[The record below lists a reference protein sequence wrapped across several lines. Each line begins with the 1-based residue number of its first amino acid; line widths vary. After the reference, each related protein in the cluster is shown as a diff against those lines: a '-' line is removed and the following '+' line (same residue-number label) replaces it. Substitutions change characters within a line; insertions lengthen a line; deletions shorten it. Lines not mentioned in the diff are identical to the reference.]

1 MVLGFWYRGD
11 FGMNKVRLALKGEV
25 ERQKEIWKRCFG
37 DEDRYIDFY
46 YDNRYKEAETMVLL
60 YEGEISAMLTMI
72 PIQVVTPDQQIFPA
86 AMLYAIAT
94 DPQRQSLGLAT
105 QLMDYSHEYLKLDNN
120 AFSILV
126 PAGKSLFDFYH
137 KRSYHEGFYL
147 RELLLTREEIETWNG
162 IDECL
167 PIIFSISSNDYNQRR
182 NQQLKG
188 SLHIAYADKEIDY
201 QKKLSQLSGA
211 DIYAIDF
218 KNAKG
223 CAAIERISQ
232 DKVFI
237 KEILLPQEFLKSALQ
252 QITGLLS
259 AKEYIVRTPAYS
271 GQLLGGEVRA
281 FGMYRAQS
289 NREDIIAFDKK
300 GYLGLAFD

>member
-1 MVLGFWYRGD
+1 
-11 FGMNKVRLALKGEV
+11 MNKVRLALKGEV

-105 QLMDYSHEYLKLDNN
+105 QLMDYSHEYLGLNN
-120 AFSILV
+120 ITFSILV

-167 PIIFSISSNDYNQRR
+167 PKIFSISSNDYNQRR

-211 DIYAIDF
+211 DIYAIDLE
-218 KNAKG
+218 NTKG
-223 CAAIERISQ
+223 CGVIERINP
-232 DKVFI
+232 DEVI
-237 KEILLPQEFLKSALQ
+237 VKEILLPEEFLISSLYKIAELFPAQ
-252 QITGLLS
+252 
-259 AKEYIVRTPAYS
+259 KYIIRTPAFR

-281 FGMYRAQS
+281 FGMVRPQ
-289 NREDIIAFDKK
+289 NDREGIILVEEQ